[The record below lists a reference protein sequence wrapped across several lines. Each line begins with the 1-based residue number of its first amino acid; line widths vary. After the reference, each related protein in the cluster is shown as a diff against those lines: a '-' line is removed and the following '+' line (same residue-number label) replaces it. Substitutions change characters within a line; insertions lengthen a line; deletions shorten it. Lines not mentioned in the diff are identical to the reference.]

1 MENKNENLKNKK
13 GKNYFIN
20 INIKPNLKIN
30 PKRSNIK
37 KNKSIHYYNS
47 ESNSIGINSINNYIS
62 RNSTK
67 LKSYSQDKIKI

>member
-1 MENKNENLKNKK
+1 MKNKNENLKNKK

-37 KNKSIHYYNS
+37 KNKSIH
-47 ESNSIGINSINNYIS
+47 
-62 RNSTK
+62 
-67 LKSYSQDKIKI
+67 